1 MANGITMNRILEPFH
16 ERLQV
21 PEALTKTLQ
30 IGRLRRG
37 PASRQADDALSQT
50 HQLSP

>member
-1 MANGITMNRILEPFH
+1 MANGITMNRVLEPFH

-30 IGRLRRG
+30 IIRLRSG
-37 PASRQADDALSQT
+37 AGSRKGGDALS
-50 HQLSP
+50 